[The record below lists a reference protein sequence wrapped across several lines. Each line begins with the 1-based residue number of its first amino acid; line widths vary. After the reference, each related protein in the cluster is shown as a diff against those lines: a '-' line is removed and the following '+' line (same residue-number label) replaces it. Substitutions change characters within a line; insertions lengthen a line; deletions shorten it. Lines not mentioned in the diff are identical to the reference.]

1 MKCLY
6 QVRWLSFD
14 VTVDAVLR
22 SIPALVTFFEHEA
35 QQSDPTAIGI
45 HSCICSYKFLTL
57 THFVKDILSIL
68 TKLSLTFQLTDIDV
82 SVIQPK
88 VIAAVDALDNMKTE
102 DGPFLKEFKIAYDNG
117 DYVLYNISDSTSQRT
132 SFNTAR
138 RQFIDALKINLSNR
152 FIDTGLLSAFKIVY
166 PKHYPPSVSTAAQN
180 KFGEQELEVIIEHYC
195 PSSSESSSLPPPLDS
210 SQLRS
215 EYQLFRPFI
224 IRNFQNFQFDQF
236 ATTFLQLH
244 FLEMAKLIQII
255 LVIPVTSV
263 PCERGFSA
271 SNRIKTR
278 LRNRLYID
286 TVDTLLRISLEGKL
300 LNILIFLEL
309 CQCINR
315 QDNTEFSNVTHNIRI
330 STYCMHFYILKKKF

>member
-1 MKCLY
+1 M
-6 QVRWLSFD
+6 
-14 VTVDAVLR
+14 
-22 SIPALVTFFEHEA
+22 
-35 QQSDPTAIGI
+35 
-45 HSCICSYKFLTL
+45 
-57 THFVKDILSIL
+57 
-68 TKLSLTFQLTDIDV
+68 

-88 VIAAVDALDNMKTE
+88 VIAAVDALDNMKIE
-102 DGPFLKEFKIAYDNG
+102 DGSFLKEFKTAYDNG

-236 ATTFLQLH
+236 ATTFLQLTLIC
-244 FLEMAKLIQII
+244 FLRW
-255 LVIPVTSV
+255 PS
-263 PCERGFSA
+263 
-271 SNRIKTR
+271 
-278 LRNRLYID
+278 
-286 TVDTLLRISLEGKL
+286 
-300 LNILIFLEL
+300 
-309 CQCINR
+309 
-315 QDNTEFSNVTHNIRI
+315 
-330 STYCMHFYILKKKF
+330 